1 MSQPVLELQNITK
14 NFGQQTILNHL
25 SLSVKEGEVVVILG
39 PSGCGKSTL
48 LRCINKLESIQEG
61 DILLD
66 GQSILSGT
74 LSLQDIRQKIG
85 MVFQDYELFP
95 HMDVLQNL
103 TLAPVSCFC
112 PLKA

>member
-14 NFGQQTILNHL
+14 NFDQQTILNHL

-66 GQSILSGT
+66 GQSIH
-74 LSLQDIRQKIG
+74 IG
-85 MVFQDYELFP
+85 
-95 HMDVLQNL
+95 
-103 TLAPVSCFC
+103 
-112 PLKA
+112 

>member
-95 HMDVLQNL
+95 HMDVFGKRKK
-103 TLAPVSCFC
+103 SD
-112 PLKA
+112 

>member
-14 NFGQQTILNHL
+14 NFGQQTTLNHL
-25 SLSVKEGEVVVILG
+25 SLSIKEGEVVVILG

-66 GQSILSGT
+66 GQSILSGS
-74 LSLQDIRQKIG
+74 LSLQDIRQKLAWSFKI
-85 MVFQDYELFP
+85 MNSFP
-95 HMDVLQNL
+95 IWM
-103 TLAPVSCFC
+103 SY
-112 PLKA
+112 KI